1 MEIQFIHDTL
11 KDYFLVKGLLAE
23 LKLGATYDILKTRL
37 LVDRR

>member
-11 KDYFLVKGLLAE
+11 KDYFLVIGFLAE
-23 LKLGATYDILKTRL
+23 LKMGTSYDILKTRL